1 MAIGRAPFEIDRPI
15 NAQAPF
21 ALLEGCFSSFQHAS
35 SSIMVLERCFS
46 SLQGPVKIQ
55 WANFSRKMQPYL
67 IYFFANIVTVYKLD

>member
-46 SLQGPVKIQ
+46 SFQG
-55 WANFSRKMQPYL
+55 S